1 MGNVYVVDV
10 LGNPARTIARLN
22 DSTADRFPRGA
33 VVTLMFSLA
42 GTRINHSAYIKLKG
56 GTAFT
61 SVVNSSI
68 TLVSDGVGTWTEVS
82 RNA

>member
-1 MGNVYVVDV
+1 
-10 LGNPARTIARLN
+10 
-22 DSTADRFPRGA
+22 
-33 VVTLMFSLA
+33 
-42 GTRINHSAYIKLKG
+42 LKS